1 MLRAS
6 ACEATRPTLKLTR
19 ISFFSNHIS
28 GLIITTLRPNTQQFL
43 RSLLQTLNMSSIVTA
58 VFKVTIGLLVNK
70 GRDKAAEKLK
80 DGDVTDQQFRGL
92 IVREIDDIKSK
103 LDGLSR
109 KDLLASISF
118 FEEGIE
124 LLYEVFGKA
133 KSRSEHSAATTQAAC
148 DKAFFSAKE
157 MKKLEIADL
166 DESAVEAL
174 SMAKERFKD
183 SRRKATEAFKNE
195 ALATSDRILAMQ
207 YRVMA
212 TILETVD
219 NPEHAIARCR
229 VCLKELNSLSAV
241 QKNFDVQL
249 KKGIQAA
256 MSLFGRDERRKII
269 SSVCHVNR
277 VIFDV
282 TQALGKDISFWMW
295 PVVDI
300 GEGKI
305 DPLRDRRVAKVLREL
320 GMEHCCVT
328 PWSFGQ
334 EGEEEH
340 RLKKPRGIATNSS
353 GQFIVG
359 DNNEVKMFEIT
370 TGQFIQH
377 FSLPNDDVETEL
389 YIWDVATDN
398 KDNIYVLVECSKFSL
413 SRYLTLE
420 RVPCKFKGKRPGNK
434 FKKTYEI
441 DFCVYEFSN
450 TADMHLNFSVRGGDW
465 VGLTVTN
472 GKVLILRKF
481 SVDVY
486 DTDGLLVRSFGE
498 GTLKEASDITVAD
511 DGRVMLVE
519 WRDSCIHIFSGE
531 GDYLNKFKLQGRHTH
546 YDCPRIAFHILSE
559 HVVIADEGKEEPGVV
574 VEIFTK
580 DGEFVRSTQIHEERI
595 DCITGMTVTRDR
607 RIAVLLYL
615 IGKITERKICKVL
628 VI

>member
-1 MLRAS
+1 
-6 ACEATRPTLKLTR
+6 
-19 ISFFSNHIS
+19 
-28 GLIITTLRPNTQQFL
+28 
-43 RSLLQTLNMSSIVTA
+43 MSSIVTV

-80 DGDVTDQQFRGL
+80 DGDVTDQQFRRL

-133 KSRSEHSAATTQAAC
+133 KFRSEHSAATTKAAC
-148 DKAFFSAKE
+148 DKAFFSTKG

-174 SMAKERFKD
+174 SMAKKRFKD

-219 NPEHAIARCR
+219 NPEHAIASCR

-249 KKGIQAA
+249 KKGLRAA
-256 MSLFGRDERRKII
+256 MSLFGKEERIKII

-277 VIFDV
+277 VIYDV
-282 TQALGKDISFWMW
+282 TQAMCKNVSFWMC

-300 GEGKI
+300 GEEKV
-305 DPLRDRRVAKVLREL
+305 DPLRDRRVARVLREQ

-340 RLKKPRGIATNSS
+340 KLRNPRGIATNSS

-359 DNNEVKMFEIT
+359 YINEVKMFDP

-377 FSLPNDDVETEL
+377 SSLPKDENETEL
-389 YIWDVATDN
+389 YIRDVATDN
-398 KDNIYVLVECSKFSL
+398 KDNIHVLVRC
-413 SRYLTLE
+413 T
-420 RVPCKFKGKRPGNK
+420 
-434 FKKTYEI
+434 KKTGS
-441 DFCVYEFSN
+441 DQGFVVYELSN
-450 TADMHLNFSVRGGDW
+450 TGDLHHKFPVREGGW
-465 VGLTVTN
+465 FRLTVTN
-472 GKVLILRKF
+472 SKVLVLRVS

-486 DTDGLLVRSFGE
+486 DTDGLFVHSFGE
-498 GTLKEASDITVAD
+498 GTLKSASDITAAND
-511 DGRVMLVE
+511 DRVMVVD
-519 WRDSCIHIFSGE
+519 WRDSCVHIFNEVGNFL
-531 GDYLNKFKLQGRHTH
+531 DKFKLQGR
-546 YDCPRIAFHILSE
+546 YYYPRIAFHQMTES
-559 HVVIADEGKEEPGVV
+559 VVIAFRKQESIVV

-580 DGEFVRSTQIHEERI
+580 DGKFVRSTQIHEKRALRMR
-595 DCITGMTVTRDR
+595 GMTVTLGGRV
-607 RIAVLLYL
+607 AVLLEDIDDEYF
-615 IGKITERKICKVL
+615 KVL